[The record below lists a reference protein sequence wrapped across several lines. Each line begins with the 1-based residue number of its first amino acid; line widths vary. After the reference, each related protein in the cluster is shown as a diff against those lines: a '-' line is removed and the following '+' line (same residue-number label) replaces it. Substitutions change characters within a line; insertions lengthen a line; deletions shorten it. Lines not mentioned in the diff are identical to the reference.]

1 MRTAPRAAATDRT
14 NVSWVPAGPTHMGPD
29 IERRR
34 IIEGDRMFDTRKLL
48 DQFLGAGGL
57 AGIAGSNQL
66 PQTRQQGNAP
76 AAQQA
81 APGLGGVPGGDM
93 IGRVLNSGA
102 LGGAA
107 AGGLVTL
114 LLTNKKSR
122 KMAGSLVKYG
132 ALAAVGGLAYKAY
145 SDWQA
150 GKATETTQA
159 EAASVAP
166 APPPADSAFL
176 AGGAP
181 QAQSDLS
188 LALLRAMIAAA
199 KADGHID
206 AEEQGRIFGFLDQVD
221 LDTEAKA
228 FVMDELRAPLDVDAV
243 ASAATSPEIAA
254 EIYAASLLIID
265 DQNPAEKGYLAMLAA
280 RLKLPE
286 DLVAHLHASV
296 AGAAPAA
303 G

>member
-1 MRTAPRAAATDRT
+1 
-14 NVSWVPAGPTHMGPD
+14 
-29 IERRR
+29 
-34 IIEGDRMFDTRKLL
+34 MFDTRKLL

-57 AGIAGSNQL
+57 PTGQAG
-66 PQTRQQGNAP
+66 QGQAP
-76 AAQQA
+76 AAQGGGSGQQA
-81 APGLGGVPGGDM
+81 SGGDL

-145 SDWQA
+145 SDWQS
-150 GKATETTQA
+150 GKGASATQA
-159 EAASVAP
+159 EMAREAT
-166 APPPADSAFL
+166 PPVPPSGSAFE
-176 AGGAP
+176 GGTTT

-206 AEEQGRIFGFLDQVD
+206 ADEQSRIFGFLDQVD

-243 ASAATSPEIAA
+243 AKAATSQEIAA
-254 EIYAASLLIID
+254 ELYAASLLITD
-265 DQNPAEKGYLAMLAA
+265 EQNPAEKGYLAMLAA
-280 RLKLPE
+280 RLNLPE

-296 AGAAPAA
+296 AGASEQPQIT

>member
-1 MRTAPRAAATDRT
+1 
-14 NVSWVPAGPTHMGPD
+14 
-29 IERRR
+29 
-34 IIEGDRMFDTRKLL
+34 MFDTRKLL
-48 DQFLGAGGL
+48 DQFLGVGGL
-57 AGIAGSNQL
+57 AGMAGSNQL
-66 PQTRQQGNAP
+66 PQTRQDQAAP
-76 AAQQA
+76 AQQQA
-81 APGLGGVPGGDM
+81 APSLEGVPGGDM

-122 KMAGSLVKYG
+122 KMAGGLVKYG

-150 GKATETTQA
+150 GKSAGDTRA
-159 EAASVAP
+159 EAAAGT
-166 APPPADSAFL
+166 PPPPKDTAFE
-176 AGGAP
+176 GGATP

-188 LALLRAMIAAA
+188 QALLRAMIAAA

-206 AEEQGRIFGFLDQVD
+206 ADEQRRIFGFLDQLD

-228 FVMDELRAPLDVDAV
+228 YVMDELRAPLDVDAV
-243 ASAATSPEIAA
+243 AKAATSPEIAA
-254 EIYAASLLIID
+254 ELYAASLLVID
-265 DQNPAEKGYLAMLAA
+265 EQNAAETGYLAMLAA
-280 RLKLPE
+280 RLQLPE

-296 AGAAPAA
+296 DGATEPAPPAA
-303 G
+303 

>member
-1 MRTAPRAAATDRT
+1 
-14 NVSWVPAGPTHMGPD
+14 
-29 IERRR
+29 
-34 IIEGDRMFDTRKLL
+34 MFDTRKLL

-57 AGIAGSNQL
+57 SGSAGGNQL
-66 PQTRQQGNAP
+66 PQATQGQPP
-76 AAQQA
+76 ASAGQA
-81 APGLGGVPGGDM
+81 GGSPLAGMPGGD
-93 IGRVLNSGA
+93 ILGRVLNSGA

-114 LLTNKKSR
+114 LMTNKKSR

-150 GKATETTQA
+150 GKSADTTQA
-159 EAASVAP
+159 EASAAAP
-166 APPPADSAFL
+166 SPPPENSTFL

-206 AEEQGRIFGFLDQVD
+206 AEEQTRIFGFLDQVD

-243 ASAATSPEIAA
+243 AKAATSPEIAA
-254 EIYAASLLIID
+254 ELYAASLLIID
-265 DQNPAEKGYLAMLAA
+265 DRNPAEKGYLAMLAA
-280 RLKLPE
+280 RLQLPE
-286 DLVAHLHASV
+286 DLVAPLHASV
-296 AGAAPAA
+296 AGAADPAPSA

>member
-1 MRTAPRAAATDRT
+1 
-14 NVSWVPAGPTHMGPD
+14 
-29 IERRR
+29 
-34 IIEGDRMFDTRKLL
+34 MFDTRKLL

-57 AGIAGSNQL
+57 PGSAGTQL
-66 PQTRQQGNAP
+66 PQASRGRQPTAGAQG
-76 AAQQA
+76 
-81 APGLGGVPGGDM
+81 GGSPLDALPGGD
-93 IGRVLNSGA
+93 ILGRMLNSGA

-114 LLTNKKSR
+114 LMTNKKSR

-145 SDWQA
+145 SDWQT
-150 GKATETTQA
+150 GKSADATRDET
-159 EAASVAP
+159 AAA
-166 APPPADSAFL
+166 APPPPPENSAFL

-206 AEEQGRIFGFLDQVD
+206 ADEQARIFGFLDQVD
-221 LDTEAKA
+221 LDTDAKA

-254 EIYAASLLIID
+254 ELYAASLLVID

-286 DLVAHLHASV
+286 DLAAHLHATV
-296 AGAAPAA
+296 AGGAAPEAPA